1 MAGNESRPERW
12 QIAFH
17 NVQVSAT
24 NSASYYAQ
32 QDMADFQLR
41 TWNILNMKIWYDSCR
56 SGTSRSCTTTKDGR
70 FHFLILAY
78 FLNEH

>member
-24 NSASYYAQ
+24 DSASYYAQ
-32 QDMADFQLR
+32 QDMADFQSR
-41 TWNILNMKIWYDSCR
+41 TGNILNMKTWSVSCR
-56 SGTSRSCTTTKDGR
+56 SGTSRSCTKDGR